1 MTNFSKSVI
10 ASSVI
15 NTWMAVKLSVSYEE
29 AFSNIIVTASPEKNI
44 DSILVVPKIKKN
56 TDLIFNSCKL
66 FFPYESKLQIEE
78 F

>member
-44 DSILVVPKIKKN
+44 DSILVVPKIKKKY
-56 TDLIFNSCKL
+56 TDLVF
-66 FFPYESKLQIEE
+66 
-78 F
+78 